1 MIPSQSA
8 RQAGTGETE
17 RFIQPERLHSSQA
30 GARTA
35 TEIMPGTQDIQHG
48 LSKTRGM
55 PASELEPLMV
65 TEFRPVSDIAKP
77 PPGPSMGTLV
87 QKDPEAQLLVD
98 QMRQE
103 VEPTEM
109 FNLQELRRIGMMME
123 KGATREEA
131 ESLLSMEKLYKE
143 IHPQQTNLTWSGR

>member
-1 MIPSQSA
+1 MMSG
-8 RQAGTGETE
+8 RQDVQHGLSETE
-17 RFIQPERLHSSQA
+17 RFIQPERLHSRFRPGSETQ
-30 GARTA
+30 
-35 TEIMPGTQDIQHG
+35 IMSGRQDVQHG

-65 TEFRPVSDIAKP
+65 TEFRPVSDIGKP
-77 PPGPSMGTLV
+77 PTGPPKGTLV
-87 QKDPEAQLLVD
+87 QKDPESQLLVD

-123 KGATREEA
+123 KGATRDQA
-131 ESLLSMEKLYKE
+131 ESVLRMEKLQKDIGPE
-143 IHPQQTNLTWSGR
+143 QTNLTWSGR

>member
-1 MIPSQSA
+1 MMSGRQDVQHGLSQ
-8 RQAGTGETE
+8 TE
-17 RFIQPERLHSSQA
+17 GFIQPERLHSRFRPGSETQ
-30 GARTA
+30 
-35 TEIMPGTQDIQHG
+35 IMSGRQDVQHG
-48 LSKTRGM
+48 LSETRGM
-55 PASELEPLMV
+55 SASELEPLMA
-65 TEFRPVSDIAKP
+65 TDWRPISHLRKP
-77 PPGPSMGTLV
+77 PTGPSMGTLV

-109 FNLQELRRIGMMME
+109 LNLQELRRIGMMME

-131 ESLLSMEKLYKE
+131 ESLLRMEKLYKE